1 MAEYIGT
8 EKKRAENGRAES
20 SGAETNGHRK
30 IRPRLKIQL
39 VGTEPFFGP
48 GVKTLLECIREE
60 GSVRDACEKMGLS
73 YSKGRKMLE
82 RAERE
87 LGYTIVERSPGG
99 KNGGSARVSE
109 DGMRLLSRYE
119 RFEKELT
126 GLAEE
131 KYREI
136 FLRHIAR

>member
-1 MAEYIGT
+1 MTGQSGT
-8 EKKRAENGRAES
+8 EK
-20 SGAETNGHRK
+20 K
-30 IRPRLKIQL
+30 IRPRLKVQL

-109 DGMRLLSRYE
+109 DGMRLLRSFSRTLSG
-119 RFEKELT
+119 RWMDDVPA
-126 GLAEE
+126 G
-131 KYREI
+131 
-136 FLRHIAR
+136 

>member
-1 MAEYIGT
+1 MAGQSGT
-8 EKKRAENGRAES
+8 EK
-20 SGAETNGHRK
+20 K
-30 IRPRLKIQL
+30 IRPRLKVQL

-73 YSKGRKMLE
+73 YSKGRKMLD
-82 RAERE
+82 RAEKE

-99 KNGGSARVSE
+99 KNGGGARVSDE
-109 DGMRLLSRYE
+109 GLKLLEKYE
-119 RFEKELT
+119 RFKKELT
-126 GLAEE
+126 ETAAE

-136 FLRHIAR
+136 FH

>member
-1 MAEYIGT
+1 ME
-8 EKKRAENGRAES
+8 
-20 SGAETNGHRK
+20 RK
-30 IRPRLKIQL
+30 IRPRLKVQL

-48 GVKTLLECIREE
+48 GVRTLLEWIREE

-99 KNGGSARVSE
+99 RNGGSASVS
-109 DGMRLLSRYE
+109 DAGLRLLLQYE

-126 GLAEE
+126 EAAEE

-136 FLRHIAR
+136 FY

>member
-1 MAEYIGT
+1 MAGQSGT
-8 EKKRAENGRAES
+8 EKR
-20 SGAETNGHRK
+20 
-30 IRPRLKIQL
+30 IRPRLKVQL

-99 KNGGSARVSE
+99 KNGGSARVSK

-126 GLAEE
+126 ELAEE

-136 FLRHIAR
+136 FC

>member
-1 MAEYIGT
+1 MAGQSGT
-8 EKKRAENGRAES
+8 EK
-20 SGAETNGHRK
+20 K
-30 IRPRLKIQL
+30 IRPRLKVQL

-109 DGMRLLSRYE
+109 DGMRQLPRYE
-119 RFEKELT
+119 RIETELT
-126 GLAEE
+126 GQAEE

-136 FLRHIAR
+136 FL

>member
-1 MAEYIGT
+1 MAEHSRT
-8 EKKRAENGRAES
+8 ENFSERE
-20 SGAETNGHRK
+20 
-30 IRPRLKIQL
+30 IRPRIKVQL

-48 GVKTLLECIREE
+48 GVRMLLECIREE

-73 YSKGRKMLE
+73 YSKGRKMLD

-99 KNGGSARVSE
+99 KNGGSAMVSE
-109 DGMRLLSRYE
+109 DGMKLLAKYE

-126 GLAEE
+126 ETAEE

-136 FLRHIAR
+136 FY

>member
-1 MAEYIGT
+1 MAGQSGT
-8 EKKRAENGRAES
+8 EK
-20 SGAETNGHRK
+20 K
-30 IRPRLKIQL
+30 IRPRLKVQL

-48 GVKTLLECIREE
+48 GVKTLLECIRGE

-126 GLAEE
+126 ELAEE

-136 FLRHIAR
+136 FL

>member
-1 MAEYIGT
+1 MAE
-8 EKKRAENGRAES
+8 KSR
-20 SGAETNGHRK
+20 SGE
-30 IRPRLKIQL
+30 IRPRIKVQL
-39 VGTEPFFGP
+39 AGTEPFFGP
-48 GVKTLLECIREE
+48 GVRMLLECIREE
-60 GSVRDACEKMGLS
+60 GSVREACEKMGLS

-82 RAERE
+82 RAERK

-109 DGMRLLSRYE
+109 EGMRLLSRYE

-126 GLAEE
+126 ELAEQ

-136 FLRHIAR
+136 FRRNFQ

>member
-1 MAEYIGT
+1 MAGQSGT
-8 EKKRAENGRAES
+8 EK
-20 SGAETNGHRK
+20 K
-30 IRPRLKIQL
+30 IRPRLKVQL

-99 KNGGSARVSE
+99 KNGGSARVSK

-136 FLRHIAR
+136 FL